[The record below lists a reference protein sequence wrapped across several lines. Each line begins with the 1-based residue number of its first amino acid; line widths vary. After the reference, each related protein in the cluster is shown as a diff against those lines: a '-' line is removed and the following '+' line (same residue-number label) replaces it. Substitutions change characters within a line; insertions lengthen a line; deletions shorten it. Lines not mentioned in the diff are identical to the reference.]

1 MRLEGREKEE
11 KRWERGENH
20 VDSSRMND
28 SEGNHPPPPTQL
40 DLSVFLHPGFGNGNS
55 FSGSHDLTT
64 KQQTNNNQSKLW
76 KDKARKTDSRK
87 VNNVGSIF
95 TIIIIVIIL
104 HGMKINN
111 KCISLLNLEL
121 ERMSY

>member
-20 VDSSRMND
+20 VDSGRMND

-40 DLSVFLHPGFGNGNS
+40 DLSMFLHPEFGNGNS

-64 KQQTNNNQSKLW
+64 KQQKNNNQSKLW

-111 KCISLLNLEL
+111 KCISLLNLGL